1 MDHIDVMILPQIGEN
16 NILGV
21 KSLVERLALGDVQ
34 TAIDQ
39 VFVNAGQS
47 SAAGKTA
54 GNEAAAGDTAPQQSD
69 SLILLLLV

>member
-1 MDHIDVMILPQIGEN
+1 MMILPQIGEN

-47 SAAGKTA
+47 SSAGKTA
-54 GNEAAAGDTAPQQSD
+54 GNEAAAGDTAAQQSD
-69 SLILLLLV
+69 SLILSLLV